1 MFNSSAHYERAK
13 EGKANS
19 KNHAQTKPKKK
30 SYTKILIP
38 HGQLW
43 LASEASGK
51 QLRKQHVKD

>member
-19 KNHAQTKPKKK
+19 KNHAQTKPNRK

-38 HGQLW
+38 HKQVW
-43 LASEASGK
+43 LVSEASGK
-51 QLRKQHVKD
+51 QRSKQHVKD